1 MNASLRAAL
10 VGAVVGLAQ
19 FVLLCWRGDDLGPL
33 DLMMT
38 VVLSS
43 GLGFFLSWWGGLPR
57 WWGVGLV
64 GPAAIV
70 AFLLLALPLVHATET
85 MDSGDWQMGLSLVA
99 LGATAYLA
107 AGGLVMPV
115 HRGLRVLTVAGVA
128 VAYLAV
134 WSAQD
139 VLADSARAHRL
150 TRAGVPLV
158 APTLPDYQ
166 LWSLEGLEGRL
177 ELRYARDGL
186 VSRVDVAVESGS
198 TDSPKGACD
207 SAALN
212 YYLPEADK
220 CRQVS
225 PGVWLVPSVTHKI
238 IFAWYGDDLVRIEGL
253 TMSEKELL
261 AVLRS
266 LHPVEAGELARLDED

>member
-19 FVLLCWRGDDLGPL
+19 FVLLCWRGDDIGML
-33 DLMMT
+33 DLLMT

-43 GLGFFLSWWGGLPR
+43 GLGFFLSWWGGLPS

-64 GPAAIV
+64 GPAVIV
-70 AFLLLALPLVHATET
+70 TFLLADLPLVGATET

-107 AGGLVMPV
+107 AGALVMPV

-139 VLADSARAHRL
+139 VLADAAHAHRL
-150 TRAGVPLV
+150 ARSGVPLV

-166 LWSLEGLEGRL
+166 LWSLKGVDGRL
-177 ELRYARDGL
+177 ELRYARDDL
-186 VSRVDVAVESGS
+186 IARVDVAVESGS

-207 SAALN
+207 YAALN
-212 YYLPEADK
+212 FYLPEEDK

-225 PGVWLVPSVTHKI
+225 PGAWLASSGTQKI
-238 IFAWYGDDLVRIEGL
+238 IFAWYGDDLVRIESPTL
-253 TMSEKELL
+253 SKKELL
-261 AVLRS
+261 AALRS
-266 LHPVEAGELARLDED
+266 VHPVEAGELARLHED